1 MTTAKETV
9 QLIEFLRT
17 VGLIGADCLAD
28 ADAGHRPDHPGHVC
42 DEELA
47 DYWAWEKAMRPT
59 ADTAPASIVRATYGQ
74 LRQLAK
80 DIWEERPP
88 DPGDLERGEEEY
100 LNRGEKEKRDGDTR
114 GRHSGLRREA

>member
-59 ADTAPASIVRATYGQ
+59 ADTALATSYKPRITRVRKDARGNPVNEEMGGATHIADALG
-74 LRQLAK
+74 
-80 DIWEERPP
+80 
-88 DPGDLERGEEEY
+88 
-100 LNRGEKEKRDGDTR
+100 
-114 GRHSGLRREA
+114 